1 MTPGYLPAAGA
12 FCRGVVMAK
21 KQADKIPLLVALLV
35 GGTRKNTVR
44 VLMAL
49 GVLLLVGGLVFV
61 FSLGE
66 PAGIIGLGPACLG
79 FFILVGIFASNFG
92 RWDGYNPAKYGK
104 PGKRKLK
111 DTPENRQLSILS
123 RMAGSL
129 SILLG
134 GGMLAWELAFGNPG
148 NPDSYNA
155 FMTGLKWLG
164 AGMGIWFVWFVA
176 AAFNR
181 DWLRGESAGP

>member
-1 MTPGYLPAAGA
+1 
-12 FCRGVVMAK
+12 MAK

-44 VLMAL
+44 VLMVL
-49 GVLLLVGGLVFV
+49 GGVLLVGGAAIAIA
-61 FSLGE
+61 LGQ

-148 NPDSYNA
+148 NPASYNA
-155 FMTGLKWLG
+155 FMTGLKCLG

>member
-1 MTPGYLPAAGA
+1 
-12 FCRGVVMAK
+12 MAK
-21 KQADKIPLLVALLV
+21 KQDDKIPLLVALLV

-44 VLMAL
+44 VLMVL
-49 GVLLLVGGLVFV
+49 GGVLLVGGAAIAIA
-61 FSLGE
+61 LGE
-66 PAGIIGLGPACLG
+66 PAGIIGFGPACLG

-134 GGMLAWELAFGNPG
+134 GGMLAWEFAFGNPE

>member
-1 MTPGYLPAAGA
+1 
-12 FCRGVVMAK
+12 MAK
-21 KQADKIPLLVALLV
+21 KQADKIPLLVAVLV

-44 VLMAL
+44 VLMVL

-66 PAGIIGLGPACLG
+66 PDGLIGLGPACLG

-134 GGMLAWELAFGNPG
+134 GGMLAWELAFGDPG
-148 NPDSYNA
+148 NPDSYKA
-155 FMTGLKWLG
+155 FMTGLKWIG
-164 AGMGIWFVWFVA
+164 AGSGIWLVWFVA
-176 AAFNR
+176 AGFNR

>member
-1 MTPGYLPAAGA
+1 
-12 FCRGVVMAK
+12 MAK
-21 KQADKIPLLVALLV
+21 KQDDKIPLLVALLV

-44 VLMAL
+44 VLMVL
-49 GVLLLVGGLVFV
+49 GGVLLVGGAAIAIA
-61 FSLGE
+61 LGE
-66 PAGIIGLGPACLG
+66 PAGIIGLGPGCLG
-79 FFILVGIFASNFG
+79 FFILIGIFASNFG

-111 DTPENRQLSILS
+111 DTPGNRQLSILL

-134 GGMLAWELAFGNPG
+134 GGMLALEFAFGNPG

-155 FMTGLKWLG
+155 VMTGLKCLG
-164 AGMGIWFVWFVA
+164 AGMGIWFVWFLA

>member
-1 MTPGYLPAAGA
+1 
-12 FCRGVVMAK
+12 MAK
-21 KQADKIPLLVALLV
+21 KQDDKIPLLVALLV

-44 VLMAL
+44 VLMVL
-49 GVLLLVGGLVFV
+49 GVLLLVGGVALVIA
-61 FSLGE
+61 LGE
-66 PAGIIGLGPACLG
+66 PAGIIGFGPACLG

-134 GGMLAWELAFGNPG
+134 GGMLVWELAFGNPE